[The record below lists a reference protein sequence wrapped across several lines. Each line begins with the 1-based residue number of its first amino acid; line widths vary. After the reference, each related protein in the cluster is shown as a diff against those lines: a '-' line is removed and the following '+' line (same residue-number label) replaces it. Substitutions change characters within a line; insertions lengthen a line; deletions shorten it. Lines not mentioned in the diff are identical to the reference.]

1 MKFICTTFC
10 LCLTLLSFAQVQP
23 EFEFQLGTAITK
35 VKWMQQTNTGSLV
48 AATDLS
54 LAGIDPKTKK
64 IIWEIKELGS
74 ATEDKF
80 ENIPGTPYFM
90 VETAKSLG
98 LGKPQ
103 TSIIE
108 AETGKIVFNS
118 NEAEMKIAGK
128 RPLYQLGAL
137 LIEGKKNKHNFIA
150 LLDFSTGKERW
161 SKDMGEAKGG
171 IGIGAAIRKIKA
183 AMNSI
188 FDIPPMV
195 EKNGNLLIV
204 DKNTVT
210 CLNSENGSEVWKK
223 EFKEKIEDALLTY
236 DKSNLFVSY
245 ENRVDLLRTEN
256 GTSAYGEKLLKL
268 KGKCNG
274 LAPYDGKSYILKHS
288 EGVNIIDAVS
298 GQLRWK
304 KESELDNINDVR
316 ITAHGILA
324 INMEEKA
331 TKFYLVNAEGKKVWK
346 FELGDPTVL
355 IEPTEKGILY
365 FTESRANLVDYE
377 KGKELWRRDIKIRKR
392 PAFGFDNERNRLLVY
407 SDDKLNSFS
416 LADGNMTVLTEA
428 LPLKDYDE
436 DRELATIETRKNGYF
451 ISSLQNT
458 SMVDFD
464 GKVIFNHNFKE
475 AGLSK
480 GMRALMKGAGVV
492 AGAYS
497 AVSGLQS
504 LRARNT
510 VDANGKPIAGEIEIY
525 QDENSSAYKKSE
537 TAGAGAGAL
546 FALAKQRFNA
556 TKSTKDAI
564 FILTKFQ
571 ESGVNG
577 LVKVDKDSGKEV
589 VKIPFGDKDPAYIV
603 DEAENKLYVVIKDK
617 FVQGYDLNAGK

>member
-1 MKFICTTFC
+1 MKPIFTTLF
-10 LCLTLLSFAQVQP
+10 LCLTILSFAQVQP
-23 EFEFQLGTAITK
+23 EFEFQLGTLITK

-48 AATDLS
+48 AATDQS
-54 LAGIDPKTKK
+54 LIGIDPKTKK
-64 IIWEIKELGS
+64 ISWEIKELGS
-74 ATEDKF
+74 ASEDKF
-80 ENIPGTPYFM
+80 ENIAGTPYFM

-118 NEAEMKIAGK
+118 TESEMKIAGK
-128 RPLYQLGAL
+128 RPLYELGAL
-137 LIEGKKNKHNFIA
+137 LIEGTRSKRSFIA
-150 LLDFSTGKERW
+150 LLDFGTGKERW
-161 SKDMGEAKGG
+161 SKDVGVAKSSLGLGKMMGLKG
-171 IGIGAAIRKIKA
+171 
-183 AMNSI
+183 NSI
-188 FDIPPMV
+188 FNVPPMV
-195 EKNGNLLIV
+195 DKNGNLIII
-204 DKNTVT
+204 DKNTVI
-210 CLNSENGSEVWKK
+210 CLNSNDGSEVWKK
-223 EFKEKIEDALLTY
+223 EFKEKIEDGLLTY

-256 GTSAYGEKLLKL
+256 GNSAYGEKLLKL

-274 LAPYDGKSYILKHS
+274 LAPYDEKSYILKHS

-298 GQLRWK
+298 GELRWK

-324 INMEEKA
+324 INNEEKA
-331 TKFYLVNAEGKKVWK
+331 TKFYLVNNEGKKVWK
-346 FELGDPTVL
+346 FELSTPGVI

-365 FTESRANLVDYE
+365 FTEFRANLVEYE
-377 KGKELWRRDIKIRKR
+377 KGKELWKRDIKIRKR
-392 PAFGFDNERNRLLVY
+392 PSFGFDNEKNRLLVF

-436 DRELATIETRKNGYF
+436 DRELATIEVRKNGYF

-458 SMVDFD
+458 AMVDFD
-464 GKVIFNHNFKE
+464 GKVIFNRNFKE

-480 GMRALMKGAGVV
+480 GMRALLKGAAVV
-492 AGAYS
+492 ATGYS

-504 LRARNT
+504 MRARNA
-510 VDANGKPIAGEIEIY
+510 VDANGKPIANHIEIGM
-525 QDENSSAYKKSE
+525 DESTSAYQKSV
-537 TAGAGAGAL
+537 ASGAGAAAM

-564 FILTKFQ
+564 FILTKF
-571 ESGVNG
+571 EDSGING
-577 LVKVDKDSGKEV
+577 LVKVDKDSGKDMI
-589 VKIPFGDKDPAYIV
+589 KIPFGDKDPAYIV

-617 FVQGYDLNAGK
+617 FVQGYDLNVK